1 MRLYL
6 RTQALA
12 YGTWW
17 PSTAGGWSP
26 LVNLTWASIWSAV
39 NSERTIY
46 LEKKISQEMADHIT
60 LLWGRG
66 VCGGVKV
73 ALKTFPKHFLW
84 TKQRFWNEGNS
95 GRKTCTPI
103 MRGNSQTG
111 GACSDG
117 SLVSISQVARERG
130 LRLPA
135 VVPTR
140 SNISLCS
147 PHVHHRTLTPAP
159 APSANIYTV
168 LTARSDPTLTQTAQS
183 TDSESR
189 WHWVQIPPF
198 ALPPSRDSQT
208 RPHRQSLRPEGFKP
222 GIHSAQPLW
231 HTRLCPSPGS
241 RNLAGYQRVW
251 GTL

>member
-1 MRLYL
+1 MFSKSK
-6 RTQALA
+6 AL
-12 YGTWW
+12 THEIVLED
-17 PSTAGGWSP
+17 TSP
-26 LVNLTWASIWSAV
+26 GLWNLVAQHCRGMKPTGQSHLSFNM
-39 NSERTIY
+39 
-46 LEKKISQEMADHIT
+46 ISGQLGEDH
-60 LLWGRG
+60 LSRKEDFSRNGRSYYFVVG
-66 VCGGVKV
+66 EGCVWGVKV

-189 WHWVQIPPF
+189 
-198 ALPPSRDSQT
+198 
-208 RPHRQSLRPEGFKP
+208 
-222 GIHSAQPLW
+222 
-231 HTRLCPSPGS
+231 
-241 RNLAGYQRVW
+241 
-251 GTL
+251 